1 MGGYSFISKR
11 HFDWLA
17 LKPIILNFR
26 KPRLNVCVCVCVC
39 VSVKKFKR
47 GRTKRRIRRPSG
59 VGDGG

>member
-26 KPRLNVCVCVCVC
+26 KPRLNVCVCVCV
-39 VSVKKFKR
+39 SVKKFKR